1 MFDLPRSAKIAGAGS
16 ALAGVGITGI
26 AANTGDSTPAGRPA
40 MAPLNPAHVRSA
52 ESLGIDLR
60 PSMSSMLNVRI
71 AANAPRVE
79 TTLNKR
85 QLKESEQILRRAGF
99 RPGVVDGLES
109 ANTRTA
115 TAAFQAAVGLE
126 ANGALDTKTLQ
137 KLRHVEK
144 RLKTRGRLGPG
155 QAGKHVRTV
164 QSRLRMLGYD
174 PGPISGIYSM
184 KTASAV
190 KAFRADQKDLTNGSG
205 VMTPASTRA
214 LRREVSALNH
224 APYRSRVSNTAS
236 HRKAEARA
244 LALVTRRPVHR
255 GDSGPTVA
263 YVQQH
268 LRSAGYD
275 PQSVKG
281 NFDDRTEGMVRQ
293 FQKKA
298 KLPVTGEVDRR
309 TWLQLRKAKL
319 EARSAT
325 SPAQTVGEHSTAVK
339 RTEQR
344 LRELGY
350 KPGAADGRYTT
361 MTQKAVNA
369 FRKKE
374 GLGGRG
380 QGVNTRVSNELQ
392 HEVKKKRQRARGV
405 PATGYVNGQAFR
417 IRVVKIDGYYVEVKT
432 ARAFKRMRA
441 AAARDGV
448 SIRIN
453 SGFRTMQRQRELYN
467 CFINGVPGC
476 NPANPPG
483 YSNHQSG
490 IALDLNTLG
499 VSQSTGTGAVYNWLA
514 RNGSRFGFSR
524 IPSEHWHWEYRG

>member
-1 MFDLPRSAKIAGAGS
+1 MFDLPRSAKIAGAGG
-16 ALAGVGITGI
+16 ALTAVGVTGIT
-26 AANTGDSTPAGRPA
+26 TAGPNGTADNRPA
-40 MAPLNPAHVRSA
+40 MAPFNPAHVRTA
-52 ESLGIDLR
+52 ESMGINVP

-71 AANAPRVE
+71 AANTAS
-79 TTLNKR
+79 TLSKR
-85 QLKESEQILRRAGF
+85 EIKESETILKRAGF
-99 RPGVVDGLES
+99 RPGVIDGIES
-109 ANTRTA
+109 VNTKSA

-126 ANGALDTKTLQ
+126 ANGTLDRATLG
-137 KLRHVEK
+137 KLRQVQQRMK
-144 RLKTRGRLGPG
+144 QRGRIGPG

-164 QSRLRMLGYD
+164 QGRLRMLGYD

-205 VMTPASTRA
+205 VMTPAATRV
-214 LRREVSALNH
+214 LRREIGRIAH
-224 APYRSRVSNTAS
+224 APYRSRVKNTAA
-236 HRKAEARA
+236 HRRAEARA
-244 LALVTRRPVHR
+244 LATVTRRAVHR

-263 YVQQH
+263 YIQQH
-268 LRSAGYD
+268 LRSAGFD

-293 FQKKA
+293 FQRKSR
-298 KLPVTGEVDRR
+298 LPATGQVDRA
-309 TWLQLRKAKL
+309 TWLKLRGAKL
-319 EARSAT
+319 EARSGT
-325 SPAQTVGEHSTAVK
+325 SPAQTIGEHSAAVK

-350 KPGAADGRYTT
+350 KPGAVDGKFTAA
-361 MTQKAVNA
+361 TQRAVNA

-374 GLGGRG
+374 KLGGRG
-380 QGVNTRVSNELQ
+380 QGVNTRVSNELA
-392 HEVKKKRQRARGV
+392 HEVKKKRQRARGI

-417 IRVVKIDGYYVEVKT
+417 IRVVKVDGYYVEVKT

-441 AAARDGV
+441 AAQRDGV

-453 SGFRTMQRQRELYN
+453 SGFRTNKRQTELYN

-499 VSQSTGTGAVYNWLA
+499 TSQSSGTGAVYNWLA